1 LSSLTEIEKE
11 VFDIS
16 TSPKNLFNKSLV
28 LLIFNF
34 FFFFSG
40 YIFNVYHKP
49 LIKTNFIKIYI
60 LYFRSLNMTNY
71 EELLE
76 EAHKKIKKIDDNG
89 NRFEIPKIE
98 GHFEGKKTIL
108 TNFFQIASHI
118 RRKPEHFQKFILRE
132 LATSG
137 QREGD
142 KLILNI
148 KMPSAKINQKIE
160 QYVKEFVLCKEC
172 KKPDT
177 ELIKQGRLTFVHC
190 LACGAKHSV
199 RSKI

>member
-1 LSSLTEIEKE
+1 
-11 VFDIS
+11 
-16 TSPKNLFNKSLV
+16 
-28 LLIFNF
+28 
-34 FFFFSG
+34 
-40 YIFNVYHKP
+40 
-49 LIKTNFIKIYI
+49 
-60 LYFRSLNMTNY
+60 MTNY

-76 EAHKKIKKIDDNG
+76 EAHKKIKKIDNTE

-98 GHFEGKKTIL
+98 GHFEGRKTIL
-108 TNFFQIASHI
+108 TNFLQIASHI

-137 QREGD
+137 NIEGD
-142 KLILNI
+142 RLILNNKI
-148 KMPSAKINQKIE
+148 PSAKINAKIE
-160 QYVKEFVLCKEC
+160 DYVKEFVLCKEC

-177 ELIKQGRLTFVHC
+177 ELIKEDRLTFIHC